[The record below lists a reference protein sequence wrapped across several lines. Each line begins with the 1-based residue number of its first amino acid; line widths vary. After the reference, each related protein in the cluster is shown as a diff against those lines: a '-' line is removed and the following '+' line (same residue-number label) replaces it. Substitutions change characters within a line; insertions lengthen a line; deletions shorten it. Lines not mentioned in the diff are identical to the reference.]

1 MKTMIKGTA
10 LAIALALSAGCAQ
23 NSSMQTSVDDLTSRV
38 DALEASLASANNSA
52 AAAQSTADAAARAAQ
67 QSQDCC
73 DATNEKIDRMF
84 EASQSK

>member
-10 LAIALALSAGCAQ
+10 LAIALVLSAGCAQ
-23 NSSMQTSVDDLTSRV
+23 NTEMQTSVDDLTSRIS
-38 DALEASLASANNSA
+38 ALESDIASANSSA

-67 QSQDCC
+67 QGQDCC

-84 EASQSK
+84 EQSQSK